1 MGLTDWLFGATPGQ
15 QAGQAVKEVVTSV
28 FDGIDK
34 IIDNF
39 HLAPEDK
46 VKFQLE
52 LAKHKL
58 DTLNVVINDIQSAR
72 EMQVQTRS
80 LWPGIISSVMVLGFF
95 GGGGYILVHG
105 VGPNTDELSKQIIN
119 MFAVQLMAGISAVIG
134 FWLGS
139 SYGSQSKDQLIH
151 NSTPVRKDGGTN
163 G

>member
-1 MGLTDWLFGATPGQ
+1 MGLSDWLFGSTPGQ
-15 QAGQAVKEVVTSV
+15 QAGQAVKEVVSSV

-58 DTLNVVINDIQSAR
+58 ETLNTVINDMQSAR
-72 EMQVQTRS
+72 QMQIQTRS
-80 LWPGIISSVMVLGFF
+80 FWPGIISSVMILGFF
-95 GGGGYILVHG
+95 GGGGYVLVHG
-105 VGPNTDELSKQIIN
+105 VNAGTDELSKQIIN
-119 MFAVQLMAGISAVIG
+119 MFAVQLMAGVSAVVG

-139 SYGSQSKDQLIH
+139 SFGSQSKDHLIY
-151 NSTPVRKDGGTN
+151 NSAPVKKDGGA
-163 G
+163 